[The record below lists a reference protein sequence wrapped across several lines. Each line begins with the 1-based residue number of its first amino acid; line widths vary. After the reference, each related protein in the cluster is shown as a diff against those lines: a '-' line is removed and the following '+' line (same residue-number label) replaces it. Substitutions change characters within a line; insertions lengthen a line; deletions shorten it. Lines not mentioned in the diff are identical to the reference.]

1 MSAPVAGATSDHTGV
16 RSSTATSQA
25 VVSLHLRRLHQR
37 LESLGIDV
45 RRGERDR
52 LATWRPRLV
61 GSSYV
66 GSAANLAAYLAFRH
80 HDIRDIQDELAV
92 LGLSS
97 LGRIE
102 AHVRAGI
109 AAVQASLG
117 AVLGDA
123 ASLARVE
130 RIGRLREAQTL
141 RLPERAAV
149 LLGPERPDRR
159 TRVMVTLPE
168 EAATDAN
175 VVRDLLERGMDLAR
189 INAAHDGPDTW
200 RAMARQVRSASSQS
214 GRPCRILLDLPGP
227 KLRIAPLP
235 SKPGRLRLRSP
246 RDGSGLNVFLLD
258 GSGEPGTPRPL
269 DGSEPRVAVDPAWL
283 AHLDIWDRI
292 ECVDARARPR
302 ILRVDARSSAQTV
315 LVSTRRGI
323 ALAEGIELR
332 LLRKHK
338 EGASVTI
345 GPFEP
350 APGSITVR
358 VGDVLRLVADRPMTR
373 SDVGDRDPDGPWIA
387 CIQAGV
393 LEALQVGREV
403 VVDDGHVVTRVE
415 AIAANEARLRV
426 MTTRRP
432 EERLRA
438 DQGLN
443 FPDSPIRGQGFG
455 ADDLI
460 ALDVAADTA
469 DIVGLSFAQGPED
482 VDRLIKELDA
492 RGAHDTG
499 VIAKIET
506 QSGIERL
513 PDIIVAGAARRPFGV
528 MIARGDLAVEI
539 GYERLAEMQEEVM
552 WLCEAA
558 HVPVIWAT
566 QVLESL
572 VKTGIPTRAELTDA
586 AMAQRAECVML
597 NKGPH
602 ILEGIDTLIDVI
614 CRMQAH
620 QSKKTS
626 RLRALRSW

>member
-1 MSAPVAGATSDHTGV
+1 
-16 RSSTATSQA
+16 
-25 VVSLHLRRLHQR
+25 
-37 LESLGIDV
+37 
-45 RRGERDR
+45 
-52 LATWRPRLV
+52 
-61 GSSYV
+61 
-66 GSAANLAAYLAFRH
+66 
-80 HDIRDIQDELAV
+80 
-92 LGLSS
+92 
-97 LGRIE
+97 
-102 AHVRAGI
+102 
-109 AAVQASLG
+109 
-117 AVLGDA
+117 
-123 ASLARVE
+123 
-130 RIGRLREAQTL
+130 
-141 RLPERAAV
+141 
-149 LLGPERPDRR
+149 
-159 TRVMVTLPE
+159 
-168 EAATDAN
+168 
-175 VVRDLLERGMDLAR
+175 
-189 INAAHDGPDTW
+189 
-200 RAMARQVRSASSQS
+200 
-214 GRPCRILLDLPGP
+214 
-227 KLRIAPLP
+227 
-235 SKPGRLRLRSP
+235 
-246 RDGSGLNVFLLD
+246 
-258 GSGEPGTPRPL
+258 
-269 DGSEPRVAVDPAWL
+269 
-283 AHLDIWDRI
+283 
-292 ECVDARARPR
+292 
-302 ILRVDARSSAQTV
+302 
-315 LVSTRRGI
+315 
-323 ALAEGIELR
+323 
-332 LLRKHK
+332 
-338 EGASVTI
+338 
-345 GPFEP
+345 
-350 APGSITVR
+350 
-358 VGDVLRLVADRPMTR
+358 
-373 SDVGDRDPDGPWIA
+373 
-387 CIQAGV
+387 V